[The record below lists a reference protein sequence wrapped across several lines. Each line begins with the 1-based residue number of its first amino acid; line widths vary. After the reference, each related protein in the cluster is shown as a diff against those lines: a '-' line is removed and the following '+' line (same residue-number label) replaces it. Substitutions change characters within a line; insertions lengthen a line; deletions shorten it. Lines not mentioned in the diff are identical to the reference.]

1 MKEET
6 ESLEAFGEDLSE
18 VENILNAILVEV
30 EHKGLRKIRDEVR
43 VLLKEVGWEGA
54 AAAED

>member
-1 MKEET
+1 
-6 ESLEAFGEDLSE
+6 LEE

-30 EHKGLRKIRDEVR
+30 EHKGIRKIRDEVR
-43 VLLKEVGWEGA
+43 ALLKEVGWEGA